1 MHASLDVTAES
12 SSTSAPVVTTPRSW
26 ASLIVLMFA
35 AATLYLNQ
43 QLLSLLIT
51 PIQADLTLSDTQI
64 STLIGFAFAITFAL
78 AGFPLGRMVDRL
90 PRFRLI
96 ATGIV
101 FWSLATALCASIT
114 SYWQLFLLRMAVG
127 IGEAVLGP
135 AAYSL
140 MPDLFPPRRLGLT
153 IGLFTLAMLSGA
165 GLATQ
170 LFASYVALFRHD
182 LKGLLAYSTVS
193 HLGLVTLLSVSHMI
207 DMPILGPL
215 EPWRVTFLI
224 IGVPSVLVG
233 VWAAFTPEPLRH
245 GAVASESPSIRETLD
260 YLRTHSR
267 CIANLILA
275 WGLLSIPTLAMLT
288 WTPTFLMRVF
298 GWNTEQAGLGYGVTL
313 FLSAT
318 GVLAGGA
325 LSDRARAYRPN
336 GRLLLMM
343 GAALLAIP
351 VFASIF
357 LARTGVEALILIG
370 LGGFLVNAGNASVP
384 PALQEAVPNRMRGL
398 SSGIG
403 LATATFL
410 GLTLG
415 PSSVAVVNDYIL
427 HDHSKIGLSLS
438 FVLPIGAL
446 VSIIFAFFAWRNYSQ
461 TYLAAQA
468 WHSAKR

>member
-165 GLATQ
+165 GLAM
-170 LFASYVALFRHD
+170 ALGG
-182 LKGLLAYSTVS
+182 KIIGV
-193 HLGLVTLLSVSHMI
+193 LSVSHMI